1 MGLFCG
7 PFLEMPFDSWFNSAA
22 FAYALSGKLCRVR
35 FNGHKTQSWVMSRPL
50 TLMRKA
56 ISMDPR
62 GREVV
67 WPGKCYCIGVKV
79 ASIVE
84 MLSESPPVTSKAS
97 PAQVSD
103 QSPPTFKESLLAAS
117 AYQAGPYT
125 EHRQKPVSEDPK
137 LPPTMPY
144 IRFAV
149 SPSRSQEL
157 VQQRVLVTQ
166 QPQLIYPAL
175 IAMQLPTGSAVA
187 AGQPKRD
194 GVALK
199 SWSIESNISQ
209 PAGAKPDSVPPS
221 HVQKEDDPPQAASI
235 LPLATLVS
243 QPAASLSNTVANV
256 LSNTLSSTLPHTA
269 SNAVPNANDSVV
281 ANAIPGVLPDVVQKT
296 VSGPVSSA
304 APNAIPSI
312 VSNAIQKP
320 LPGVL
325 PGVVSST
332 LAQAVPG
339 AIPSRVTTALPS
351 ASPSFGQN
359 SASPFVPKAIP
370 DASSN
375 AASIPHCAVNSTAL
389 GDVAP
394 KSNSVSISQAHP
406 PAATPNPSGSA
417 TGLTA
422 LGDVAPKSNSVST
435 SQANPLTA
443 TPDPGG
449 SLTGPSARGDV
460 APKSNSGST
469 SQANPPAA
477 TPDPGGSAT
486 GLSVPGATADQLV
499 ALIQPNGGLL
509 VPAQASTSGA
519 SPAAVAQPSV
529 TAVANGKDGASAINN
544 ATGLK
549 QHAPASSDQTGS
561 QTGSQGTAP
570 FGDQSQG
577 GAAQQG
583 QSAAPAQVNFANHT
597 VTVLDHA
604 QAAGLAAPPQ
614 TAPTLAG
621 VTAHTAKTP
630 DIAASAT
637 VPLPQAVPVIN
648 TAKLIQSMGQSE
660 MRVGMRSD
668 DFGNISISTS
678 ATRDLI
684 SAQISLDH
692 GELARTLATH
702 LPEMQARLGGNQAM
716 DVRIDMN
723 GQAAGQGTGTAP
735 GMSNGSADGSR
746 GDRQQKGSETS
757 SQSADGFAGQ
767 GSAIAAAGLLPG
779 EGGARLDIR
788 A

>member
-22 FAYALSGKLCRVR
+22 FAYALSGKLCRVG

-137 LPPTMPY
+137 LPPTKPY

-243 QPAASLSNTVANV
+243 QPAATLSNTVANV

-375 AASIPHCAVNSTAL
+375 AASIPHCAVNS
-389 GDVAP
+389 
-394 KSNSVSISQAHP
+394 
-406 PAATPNPSGSA
+406 
-417 TGLTA
+417 TA

-723 GQAAGQGTGTAP
+723 GQAAGQGTGTST

-746 GDRQQKGSETS
+746 GDRQQKGSATS
-757 SQSADGFAGQ
+757 SQSSDGFAGQ